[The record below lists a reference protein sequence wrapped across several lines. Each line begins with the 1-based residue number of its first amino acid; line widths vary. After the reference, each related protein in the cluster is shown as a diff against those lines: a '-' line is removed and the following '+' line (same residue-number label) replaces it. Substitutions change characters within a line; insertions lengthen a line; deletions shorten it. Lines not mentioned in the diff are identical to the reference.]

1 MNSSDNRN
9 QTEILA
15 SYEALLQGLAT
26 AWPASQ
32 TSILLQQTTYTVP
45 QFTAKV
51 QSVMA
56 PLQAV
61 VNARSALKTAI
72 DDRTVA
78 MPGIV
83 QFLAGVYAVLPQYLG
98 ATADLTKFGKKPAK
112 ARQPLTT
119 EQRAAA
125 NAKAAATRAA
135 RHTMGKNQKKA
146 IKGTVA
152 TAPATPV
159 APATPAVTPATP
171 AVTPA
176 TGK

>member
-1 MNSSDNRN
+1 MTMSTSDSRN
-9 QTEILA
+9 QTELLD
-15 SYEALLQGLAT
+15 SYEALVQGLAT

-51 QSVMA
+51 KAVMA

-61 VNARSALKTAI
+61 ADARGALKTAR

-83 QFLAGVYAVLPQYLG
+83 QFLAAVYAVLPQYLG

-112 ARQPLTT
+112 VRQPLTT

-135 RHTMGKNQKKA
+135 RHTLGKNQKNA
-146 IKGTVA
+146 SDFRNMLAGLNLGRIELRAVA
-152 TAPATPV
+152 
-159 APATPAVTPATP
+159 
-171 AVTPA
+171 
-176 TGK
+176 